1 VVAWRIK
8 QVAAEVRGDPIFL
21 EVYLLCPWWL
31 AICIMHFCFISLSD
45 RPVFLAFSEV
55 MQVFIFGS
63 CPTLSPV
70 SDGMVAFDE
79 SLFMSP
85 LGVCDVDEFDGVIVE
100 LVGGVD

>member
-1 VVAWRIK
+1 MARRIK
-8 QVAAEVRGDPIFL
+8 QVAAEMRGDPLFFAI
-21 EVYLLCPWWL
+21 YLLCPWWL

-55 MQVFIFGS
+55 MQAFIFGS

-70 SDGMVAFDE
+70 LDGVVAFDE
-79 SLFMSP
+79 SLFMLP
-85 LGVCDVDEFDGVIVE
+85 LGVCDVEECEGVIVE